1 MASAGLIG
9 VRVKIKRQLRPKR
22 YTLIDEMMASP
33 TEPLPKTWRVG
44 QLTKMYDA
52 LHQLEQAPKATPN
65 DWRLVSDAINLVET
79 LVVEMKVCEDDSGLL
94 MDAITAL
101 AMAGRQSK
109 NGKSLRLD
117 GEGIQAVRSILSDY
131 AYLIDFLPARVMIRC
146 HRLTE
151 KRLHEILDGKKLPH
165 DVEIMDY

>member
-1 MASAGLIG
+1 
-9 VRVKIKRQLRPKR
+9 VKKKRQPRHKR

-33 TEPLPKTWRVG
+33 TEPLPKAWRVG

-52 LHQLEQAPKATPN
+52 LHQLEQAPGATPN
-65 DWRLVSDAINLVET
+65 DWRLVSDAVNLVET
-79 LVVEMKVCEDDSGLL
+79 LVEMKVCEDDSGLL

-101 AMAGRQSK
+101 AMAGRRSK
-109 NGKSLRLD
+109 NEKSLRLD

-131 AYLIDFLPARVMIRC
+131 AYLIDVLPARVMIRC

-165 DVEIMDY
+165 DVEIMGY

>member
-1 MASAGLIG
+1 M
-9 VRVKIKRQLRPKR
+9 KKKRQPRHKR

-33 TEPLPKTWRVG
+33 TEPLPKAWRVG

-52 LHQLEQAPKATPN
+52 LHQLEQAPGATPN
-65 DWRLVSDAINLVET
+65 DWRLVSDAVNLVET
-79 LVVEMKVCEDDSGLL
+79 LVEMKVCEDDSGLL

-101 AMAGRQSK
+101 AMAGRRSK
-109 NGKSLRLD
+109 NEKSLRLD

-131 AYLIDFLPARVMIRC
+131 AYLIDVLPARVMIRC

-165 DVEIMDY
+165 DVEIMGY